1 MGLLNRR
8 DRSISR
14 RGTVA
19 IDIKCIGTHSG
30 IDPRGMRRI
39 TNRELIMEHHDL
51 SFRKWDFFVNVLLM
65 AVVLFTLVR
74 MAWAI

>member
-1 MGLLNRR
+1 
-8 DRSISR
+8 
-14 RGTVA
+14 
-19 IDIKCIGTHSG
+19 
-30 IDPRGMRRI
+30 MRRI